1 MRSPRATRHLEEGF
15 TFLGFNVRRYRRGQ
29 RPAKLFIKPSPDA
42 VKRVRRRLADEMRR
56 MRGSNALAVI
66 ARLNPIIRGWAA
78 YNRGVVSSKI
88 FSSLDSYLWR
98 LTYRWAR
105 RSHPGKSK
113 TWVVDRYFG
122 RFHKFRND
130 RWVFG
135 DPGHPRGDQGEIITH
150 MVKFGW
156 TPIVRHTTVAGR
168 ASPDDP
174 ALRDYWANRRRKV
187 KPPLDSYNIGLLAK
201 QDGRCP
207 LCGDRLITPDQPPD
221 SPYEWERWWLGVVR
235 KAIAAEYLT
244 HHGRDGTA
252 DGNRT
257 RLVHAFCRSSLRAR
271 RSRRPAIRNALAAC
285 LSRVR

>member
-1 MRSPRATRHLEEGF
+1 MVRCLGAMSHSTRTSSRAYSGTWSAPRVLVSNEDKTRIVHLEEGF
-15 TFLGFNVRRYRRGQ
+15 NFLGFNVRRYRRGQ
-29 RPAKLFIKPSPDA
+29 RPAKPFIKPSPDA
-42 VKRVRRRLADEMRR
+42 VKRVRRRLADDMRR

-135 DPGHPRGDQGEIITH
+135 DPGHPRGDQGESSPTWSNSAGLPSSDTPRSRAGRLPTTPRYVTTGPTGDARSNH
-150 MVKFGW
+150 RW
-156 TPIVRHTTVAGR
+156 TATTSACSPSRTVAAR
-168 ASPDDP
+168 S
-174 ALRDYWANRRRKV
+174 
-187 KPPLDSYNIGLLAK
+187 
-201 QDGRCP
+201 
-207 LCGDRLITPDQPPD
+207 
-221 SPYEWERWWLGVVR
+221 
-235 KAIAAEYLT
+235 AE
-244 HHGRDGTA
+244 TA
-252 DGNRT
+252 
-257 RLVHAFCRSSLRAR
+257 
-271 RSRRPAIRNALAAC
+271 
-285 LSRVR
+285 